1 MKEEV
6 DISTIILAD
15 INTSLSIMDRKTNI
29 SKEIGDLKNTINKL
43 DQIDIYRTLC
53 PTAEYTVFSSVHRS
67 FSRIDTKKWEHL
79 CTADGNPNGIATVE
93 NSIAVT

>member
-6 DISTIILAD
+6 DISTIIIAD

-53 PTAEYTVFSSVHRS
+53 PTAEYSLL
-67 FSRIDTKKWEHL
+67 K
-79 CTADGNPNGIATVE
+79 CT
-93 NSIAVT
+93 